1 LVCDDG
7 GIFLGWLRN
16 LLPAMWQCVGNLHG
30 AMQMNDED
38 DSGGGFFVDMIKTI
52 IAIFFFV
59 LFMSVVAS
67 IVWGLI
73 A

>member
-1 LVCDDG
+1 LD
-7 GIFLGWLRN
+7 WLRH
-16 LLPAMWQCVGNLHG
+16 LLPAVQKRNGNLYG
-30 AMQMNDED
+30 ALQMNDED
-38 DSGGGFFVDMIKTI
+38 DSGGGFFIDMIKAI
-52 IAIFFFV
+52 IAVFFFV

>member
-1 LVCDDG
+1 
-7 GIFLGWLRN
+7 
-16 LLPAMWQCVGNLHG
+16 
-30 AMQMNDED
+30 MNDED
-38 DSGGGFFVDMIKTI
+38 TDAGGDFFIDFIKVI
-52 IAIFFFV
+52 IAIFFFC

>member
-1 LVCDDG
+1 
-7 GIFLGWLRN
+7 
-16 LLPAMWQCVGNLHG
+16 
-30 AMQMNDED
+30 MNDD
-38 DSGGGFFVDMIKTI
+38 DTDSGGGFFVDFVKTAV
-52 IAIFFFV
+52 AIFFFC